1 MKRGLF
7 ILLTALLLGA
17 CMFYCSRFLL
27 EPASAPAARDMAH
40 ENGSMLPELQGLR
53 QWLDLNESQFEE
65 VKALHLA
72 YLPKCRLNCARI
84 GEAEAALLEAAGRPM
99 DELGERLQELA
110 TAQMACRL
118 AMIGHVRQTAS
129 CLNDA
134 QARQYLDVLL
144 PHVLGL
150 SRHCGACPEHP
161 P

>member
-1 MKRGLF
+1 MKRGQF

-17 CMFYCSRFLL
+17 CMFYCSRYLHEFA
-27 EPASAPAARDMAH
+27 PASAEHEMSH
-40 ENGSMLPELQGLR
+40 ENGSMLPELQWLR
-53 QWLDLNESQFEE
+53 QWLNLSEPQFGE
-65 VKALHLA
+65 VQALHLA

-84 GEAEAALLEAAGRPM
+84 EAAEAALLEAAGRPM
-99 DELGERLQELA
+99 DELGDRLQELA
-110 TAQMACRL
+110 TAQTACRL

-134 QARQYLDVLL
+134 QARQYLDVLF